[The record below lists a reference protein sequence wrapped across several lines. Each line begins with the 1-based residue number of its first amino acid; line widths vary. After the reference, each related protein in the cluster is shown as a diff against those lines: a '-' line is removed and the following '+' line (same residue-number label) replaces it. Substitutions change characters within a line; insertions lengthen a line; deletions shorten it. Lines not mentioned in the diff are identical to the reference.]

1 MYPSF
6 GVLQLYMRMSSDL
19 KDLILLAGY
28 LSPVKGDA
36 RCLSTLFHLQWTG
49 TPVVDSRWPA
59 WWSHTGFSKAS
70 RRAWMGRR
78 GGSHDH
84 FLVSSTWRLARRAWL
99 FS

>member
-1 MYPSF
+1 
-6 GVLQLYMRMSSDL
+6 MSSDL
-19 KDLILLAGY
+19 KDLILLAG
-28 LSPVKGDA
+28 SPVKGDA

-70 RRAWMGRR
+70 QRAWMGRR
-78 GGSHDH
+78 GGSHDGS